1 MRGRRGYIY
10 RRGHDWIV
18 GYDTGSDE
26 IETEVGHEKLSYV
39 IPGLLQLGGGD
50 HHDGGGEGRG
60 VLPGA
65 RSWLYLTRDRDWL
78 YDPSVTVTPRYS
90 RSVNCYE
97 GGNCHQ
103 SMIKGASLEVSHVLK
118 RQMSFTLTR
127 ISSP

>member
-26 IETEVGHEKLSYV
+26 IETEDGHERLSYV

-65 RSWLYLTRDRDWL
+65 GGWLYLTRDRDWL
-78 YDPSVTVTPRYS
+78 YDPSVTVIPRYS
-90 RSVNCYE
+90 RSVNYYE
-97 GGNCHQ
+97 GVN
-103 SMIKGASLEVSHVLK
+103 
-118 RQMSFTLTR
+118 
-127 ISSP
+127 